1 MVQTARGS
9 AIALAIALL
18 AAPAAAGQ
26 PKAKPKAATV
36 GATFAKYYRAHY
48 GDIKRDVL
56 AWHGTSRNG
65 CVAFAST
72 ALRHA
77 GIAIPQDVKRLDAN
91 VSRITYAFSDYL
103 EHDLGWARSEDVA
116 TLQPGDLIFTT
127 GWPDHVYVFASWHD
141 RKHTIVDAI
150 DNNANVHTRPVAGDV
165 TLDLAAYAYA
175 LRPAVVKSE

>member
-1 MVQTARGS
+1 MARLVYAAVV
-9 AIALAIALL
+9 AILTTML
-18 AAPAAAGQ
+18 AAPSPSLAG
-26 PKAKPKAATV
+26 PKPATATV
-36 GATFAKYYRAHY
+36 GGKFSKYYRAHY
-48 GDIKRDVL
+48 GEIKKDVL

-127 GWPDHVYVFASWHD
+127 GWPDHIYVFASWHD

-150 DNNANVHTRPVAGDV
+150 DNNANVHTRPVGGDV
-165 TLDLAAYAYA
+165 KLDLAAYAYA
-175 LRPAVVKSE
+175 LRPAAVKSE